1 MAREEMN
8 ITAKY
13 LKLDIAGVSIV
24 KVKNIAQVRCT
35 LCDKSSVNM
44 LMLKKHY
51 KEAHTWERQT
61 LSLDANSRQQRQS
74 NGLMK
79 EKIKQTITPALDG
92 KPQMGN
98 TLEALSSQ
106 QTRKEAKLH

>member
-13 LKLDIAGVSIV
+13 LKLDIAGPGVSIV

-51 KEAHTWERQT
+51 KEAHTSERQT

-79 EKIKQTITPALDG
+79 EKIKQTITDG
-92 KPQMGN
+92 KYVRS
-98 TLEALSSQ
+98 LEQPAD
-106 QTRKEAKLH
+106 E